1 MKLLIIRPEPGA
13 SASAKRAERAG
24 FTPMLLPFFEV
35 RPRVWTAP
43 DPAAYDALLITSS
56 NAIRHGG
63 ADLKKLLALPVYAVG
78 ERSAQAAQGK
88 GFAVAA
94 SGDGKVE
101 TALNHSHA
109 AGHRRIL
116 WLAGEDRRDPVIP
129 EGQSI
134 ATATVYASIAVTLP
148 GTARAIIA
156 EADIIALHSPRAAI
170 LFGETV
176 DHLQLDRSAIALV
189 AFSPAIAEAAG
200 PGWSGIAVAKMPE
213 DSALL
218 SAAAELVRVR
228 DQPITKEETRL

>member
-1 MKLLIIRPEPGA
+1 MKLLIIRPESGA

-24 FTPMLLPFFEV
+24 FTPLLLPFFEV
-35 RPRVWTAP
+35 CPRVWTAP

-63 ADLKKLLALPVYAVG
+63 VGLEKLLALPVYAVG
-78 ERSAQAAQGK
+78 ERSAQAAQER

-101 TALNHSHA
+101 TALAHA
-109 AGHRRIL
+109 HTAGHRRLL
-116 WLAGEDRRDPVIP
+116 WLAGEDRRDPIIP
-129 EGQSI
+129 AGLSI
-134 ATATVYASIAVTLP
+134 AVETVYASIATTLP
-148 GTARAIIA
+148 DKARDVIA
-156 EADIIALHSPRAAI
+156 KADIIALHSPRAAI
-170 LFGETV
+170 LFGETA

-200 PGWSGIAVAKMPE
+200 TGWQGIAVAKMPE

-218 SAAAELVRVR
+218 SAAAELV
-228 DQPITKEETRL
+228 K